1 MEEVTHSDVAALYQQ
16 LIRVIDT
23 PTMVSQ
29 ADDLAAV
36 FQYPFN
42 PQSQDIFNYYGEVK
56 KLVRRVH
63 DLNARL
69 PVECCITLPDTI
81 VRALLL
87 RAMRL
92 VPLYK
97 TVLDSVI
104 IKNPDEWKT
113 FSADDLYKHLEQ
125 VNSNNRGVSQK
136 SQSQSQPLEGSVRAN
151 TVKVQKGKSV
161 CFSFR
166 DSGCLLSQRLSF
178 FS

>member
-1 MEEVTHSDVAALYQQ
+1 MALDGQT
-16 LIRVIDT
+16 LTLTWLPSINNL
-23 PTMVSQ
+23 SQ

-42 PQSQDIFNYYGEVK
+42 PQSQDFFNYYGEVK

-81 VRALLL
+81 VRALL
-87 RAMRL
+87 RAMRV

-125 VNSNNRGVSQK
+125 VNSNNRGVSKVSISVSTAGRVCACQHGESAKRQK
-136 SQSQSQPLEGSVRAN
+136 
-151 TVKVQKGKSV
+151 
-161 CFSFR
+161 
-166 DSGCLLSQRLSF
+166 CLLF